1 MSALGGTTT
10 ANGPNSTT
18 EQAKEKAQEGA
29 QQAKRT
35 VRDQVDQRSTE
46 AGERVGS
53 TAGDLRTVGEELRKQ
68 GKDQPAKLAE
78 QAAQRAESLGDYLQ
92 RSDGDTI
99 LRDVED
105 FGRRQPW
112 AVIAGGVALGFAASR
127 FLKASSTRRY
137 EGPPDTSRGFTSA
150 GRPAAAPCRPTTSPT
165 ATPTPTVAQASEP
178 ACPPFPRRPRLG
190 ACSDV
195 HGRSRERR
203 SLFRRALRTPATE
216 ASASSSRT
224 WRARPRHWS
233 ARRSSSHRPRSPSGA
248 RSPAR
253 APECS
258 RAPQPRRSSAL
269 APSPRC

>member
-1 MSALGGTTT
+1 MNTLQSSGGYLWPRGVGHIGDVLPATVGALGSTERMSALEGTTT
-10 ANGPNSTT
+10 ASGPNSTAD
-18 EQAKEKAQEGA
+18 QAKEKAQEGA

-68 GKDQPAKLAE
+68 GKEQPAKLAE

-127 FLKASSTRRY
+127 FLKASSTRRHQ
-137 EGPPDTSRGFTSA
+137 GPPDTSRGLTT
-150 GRPAAAPCRPTTSPT
+150 GPTTR
-165 ATPTPTVAQASEP
+165 AGLP
-178 ACPPFPRRPRLG
+178 ADDVTNGHAYADRGAGAGAGMPPVPP
-190 ACSDV
+190 
-195 HGRSRERR
+195 
-203 SLFRRALRTPATE
+203 
-216 ASASSSRT
+216 
-224 WRARPRHWS
+224 
-233 ARRSSSHRPRSPSGA
+233 
-248 RSPAR
+248 
-253 APECS
+253 APET
-258 RAPQPRRSSAL
+258 RGR
-269 APSPRC
+269 